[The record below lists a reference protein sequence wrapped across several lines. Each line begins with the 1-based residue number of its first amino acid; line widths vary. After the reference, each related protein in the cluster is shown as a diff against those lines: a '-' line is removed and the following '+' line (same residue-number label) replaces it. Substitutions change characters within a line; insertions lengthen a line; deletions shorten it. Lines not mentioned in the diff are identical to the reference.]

1 MRNDGRLSA
10 ILLTA
15 ALGAVGCTAEERQF
29 ANVCDTALL
38 CDDFESFAVGDKPG
52 GKWRTVEVQ
61 GSVVVSSENARS
73 GSRAVKVTANATSM
87 GADFR
92 TVMLALDDTSVL
104 PPEGNVLYGRA
115 MLFVESV
122 PMQPGG
128 IGLVTGQGRVPGQTY
143 KAYYRYGINDP
154 VLDEKTGAFLG
165 SELQAFY
172 DTPEYYDDPMSAPHT
187 ACWAHSNDNTVMP
200 VGRWTCFEWK
210 FDGKENAMQ
219 LSLDGY
225 GVPGLAVK
233 ETGDGCTNPDTPAAP
248 WLAPLFSELY
258 LGWESYL
265 ADEARTIWIDDVV
278 LATQPIGC
286 PE

>member
-1 MRNDGRLSA
+1 MRNDGDLSA
-10 ILLTA
+10 LLLLAA
-15 ALGAVGCTAEERQF
+15 ALGAAGCTTEERQF
-29 ANVCDTALL
+29 VSICDTALL
-38 CDDFESFAVGDKPG
+38 CDDFESYADSDKPG
-52 GKWRTVEVQ
+52 GKWRTVEVG

-73 GSRAVKVTANATSM
+73 GSRAVKVTATSTAM
-87 GADFR
+87 SGDFR

-122 PMQPGG
+122 PMEPGG
-128 IGLVTGQGRVPGQTY
+128 IGLVTAQGRVPGQNY
-143 KAYYRYGINDP
+143 KAYYRYGVHHP
-154 VLDEKTGAFLG
+154 VFDAMGSFLG
-165 SELQAFY
+165 SQLTAFY
-172 DTPEYYDDPMSAPHT
+172 DTPDYYEDPMSAPHT
-187 ACWAHSNDNTVMP
+187 ACWAHSHEVTIP

-210 FDGKENAMQ
+210 FDGQNNAMQ
-219 LSLDGY
+219 LSVDGY

-248 WLAPLFSELY
+248 WTAPLFSEIY

-265 ADEARTIWIDDVV
+265 PDEARAIWIDDVV